1 MSSPG
6 SAGSASPVNSYCTS
20 QSCERLYDLM
30 RTDTTAVDGAVAVVT
45 IDSREEN
52 PTIDAWRAY
61 CAAHGYEYVH
71 MISTA
76 TPEDVASVQ
85 DINMLFD
92 WRTNQKLLQLL
103 ADPRYA
109 HVSSSL
115 VRQRCSVAARGDAGE
130 ALSSSDDLSD
140 LVPEAIEADVR
151 RAYGRRV

>member
-1 MSSPG
+1 MVRA
-6 SAGSASPVNSYCTS
+6 AGLPHVLVEVTDDYIWRLARTVGAR
-20 QSCERLYDLM
+20 RLYRGI
-30 RTDTTAVDGAVAVVT
+30 RTWRQDGPAELLLELLNLVGPPLLAPCGAPLRTA
-45 IDSREEN
+45 
-52 PTIDAWRAY
+52 Y
-61 CAAHGYEYVH
+61 
-71 MISTA
+71 
-76 TPEDVASVQ
+76 
-85 DINMLFD
+85 
-92 WRTNQKLLQLL
+92 LQ